1 MKNPNNAIMMCG
13 LYASTIVI
21 IFFLRKTITNE
32 KVKIFISLIGL
43 VFTLY
48 MLLRYG
54 KDARIMLQYYLFTK
68 K

>member
-1 MKNPNNAIMMCG
+1 MKNPNNAIVMCG

-54 KDARIMLQYYLFTK
+54 KDARIML
-68 K
+68 

>member
-1 MKNPNNAIMMCG
+1 MKNPSNAIVMCG

-54 KDARIMLQYYLFTK
+54 KDARIMLQYLFIK

>member
-1 MKNPNNAIMMCG
+1 MKNPSNAIVMCG

-54 KDARIMLQYYLFTK
+54 KDAHIMLQYLFTK

>member
-54 KDARIMLQYYLFTK
+54 KDTRIMLQYLFTK
-68 K
+68 Q

>member
-54 KDARIMLQYYLFTK
+54 KDARIMLQ
-68 K
+68 

>member
-43 VFTLY
+43 VFTLD

-54 KDARIMLQYYLFTK
+54 KDARIMLQYLFTK

>member
-1 MKNPNNAIMMCG
+1 MKNPSNAIVMCG

-54 KDARIMLQYYLFTK
+54 KDGRIMLQYLFTK